1 MICVGDFAN
10 EDELA
15 AIVEQSK
22 LFKENGEEEIV
33 FCISLAPE
41 PCIILATGAQIKEL

>member
-33 FCISLAPE
+33 VFLLHLNLA
-41 PCIILATGAQIKEL
+41 LF